1 MPPAARAPAAAAVAM
16 NSRFVTPAMTL
27 LLPRRS
33 RLIVVTA
40 VSPCQAAEPRL
51 SADEDWRSLFHER
64 LPSLGIVGAVEAR
77 LFQSVDPLWIA
88 PRRIAGDLVDRG
100 LGG

>member
-1 MPPAARAPAAAAVAM
+1 MPPAARGPAAAAVAM

-51 SADEDWRSLFHER
+51 SADEDWRSLFHEPH
-64 LPSLGIVGAVEAR
+64 PSLRIGGALEAP
-77 LFQSVDPLWIA
+77 LFPSVRPLRVA
-88 PRRIAGDLVDRG
+88 PRRSARHP
-100 LGG
+100 LGR